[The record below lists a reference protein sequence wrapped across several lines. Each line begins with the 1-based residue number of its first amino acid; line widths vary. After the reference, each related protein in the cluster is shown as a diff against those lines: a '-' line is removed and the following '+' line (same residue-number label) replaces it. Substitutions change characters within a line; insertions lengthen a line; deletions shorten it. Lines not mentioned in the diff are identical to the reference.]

1 MTPAA
6 SQTNDENAAAHRE
19 RSFRSASLFSRK
31 APALCMRALRF
42 LCVLGVSAVNRLP
55 PLRARSVFQSG
66 FSTLYVFYPRR
77 FPAPHQTRAAALPPV
92 RRGPADS
99 GLSLPS
105 ASQGCGG
112 KPAVSES
119 LRDLAGR
126 RSL

>member
-55 PLRARSVFQSG
+55 PRGRSVFQSG
-66 FSTLYVFYPRR
+66 FSTLYVLYPRR
-77 FPAPHQTRAAALPPV
+77 FLTQHQDRAAALSPV

-112 KPAVSES
+112 KPAISES